1 MIPQQFTQIAQNV
14 SDYLGT
20 SVGISENL
28 LHSLVI
34 ILVLLLLRYLM
45 IAFVFW
51 KSKTPSVHYN
61 FRRYSAQVFFVIG
74 VFLIGRVW
82 FEGFQSIATFLGLL
96 SVGLALALRELLTD
110 LAGWVYII
118 VRKPFEMGD
127 RIEVAGV
134 KGDVIDKRLFTF
146 SVIEI
151 GNRVDAEQS
160 TGRIIHIPNNKVF
173 SDPVANYTSGF
184 PFIWHEIPV
193 TITYDSNHTKAKE
206 LFQQVLE
213 THAEMYVH
221 EAQQALVQAQENFM
235 LKYTILTPTI
245 FLTVRENGILLSAR
259 YLCPVRKTRATEQAI
274 SLDLLQKFSAEP
286 DIRYAFSNIRLH
298 QGGSGQKPSE
308 A

>member
-1 MIPQQFTQIAQNV
+1 MIPQQFRQIAQQV

-28 LHSLVI
+28 LHSLLV
-34 ILVLLLLRYLM
+34 ILVLLLLRYVF
-45 IAFVFW
+45 IALVYW
-51 KSKTPSVHYN
+51 KSKSPAVHYN
-61 FRRYSAQVFFVIG
+61 FKRLSTQAFFVIG
-74 VFLIGRVW
+74 IFLIGKIW

-110 LAGWVYII
+110 LAGWIYII
-118 VRKPFEMGD
+118 VRQPFEMGD

-160 TGRIIHIPNNKVF
+160 TGRIIHIPNSKVF

-184 PFIWHEIPV
+184 PFIWHELPV
-193 TITYDSNHTKAKE
+193 TITYDSNHRKARE
-206 LFQQVLE
+206 LFAQVLE
-213 THAEMYVH
+213 KHAEIYVH

-235 LKYTILTPTI
+235 LKFSILTPAV
-245 FLTVRENGILLSAR
+245 FVTVRENGILLTAR
-259 YLCPVRKTRATEQAI
+259 YLCPVRKTRSTEQAI
-274 SLDLLQKFSAEP
+274 SLDLLEKFSAEP
-286 DIRYAFSNIRLH
+286 DIRYAFSTVRLH
-298 QGGSGQKPSE
+298 DQRGGKE